1 MAGTVSPAHARMIEL
16 VLGARVALALRVAA
30 ERRIADLLADEAKTA
45 EALSAAS
52 GLPAG
57 TLQRLLRGLAALG
70 VFAESPAGEF
80 SNTETSACMREEAS
94 PSVRDMILLLNDD
107 AALKAW
113 QQLSAVLESGAPAFA
128 AVNGMTFFEYIAAD
142 PQRSERMGRYMTRIY
157 GPEAA
162 KIAAGY
168 PFGRFRSLIDVGGS
182 QGHVLVEIL
191 RRHPGVRGALFELPP
206 TAEVARRFLSAQG
219 FAHCEVFAGDFF
231 AAVPPGFDAYFVKA
245 VVHDWDDE
253 TSVRILR
260 NCRDAMPAHGRVLVT
275 EIVVEPGK
283 PIGHPNRLVD
293 LEMMVNF
300 GGRERTADEFARLL
314 DGAGL
319 KLERITP
326 IEDSFLAVVEASR
339 ASP

>member
-57 TLQRLLRGLAALG
+57 TLRRLLRGLAALG

-94 PSVRDMILLLNDD
+94 PSVRDMILVLNDD

-113 QQLSAVLESGAPAFA
+113 QRLSGVLESGAPAFA

-168 PFGRFRSLIDVGGS
+168 PFERFRSLIDVGGS

-206 TAEVARRFLSAQG
+206 TAEIARRFLSAQG

-231 AAVPPGFDAYFVKA
+231 AAVPPGFDAYLVKA
-245 VVHDWDDE
+245 VVHDWDDD

-260 NCRDAMPAHGRVLVT
+260 NCRDAMPAHG
-275 EIVVEPGK
+275 
-283 PIGHPNRLVD
+283 
-293 LEMMVNF
+293 
-300 GGRERTADEFARLL
+300 AC
-314 DGAGL
+314 
-319 KLERITP
+319 
-326 IEDSFLAVVEASR
+326 S
-339 ASP
+339 